1 MPLRGEK
8 NEIGANVAE
17 NGETMTLHEA
27 IEAHLVE
34 KQALGQLS
42 DVTVY
47 NRRYELTRFA
57 DYCEIRNIRRPNEID
72 KRAILG
78 YLKIQNL
85 KKSSRTTLMYILS
98 SFMQFLLDEG
108 LVAENVVAEL
118 EKPKFYIPKTDY
130 LTIDELKRLV
140 VAERNKKNRKTI
152 ARNLLLFSLF
162 TDICLRVSEVV
173 NLKLT
178 DVRLEEKEIWVTRKR
193 GKEEKI
199 PLNSDLIEKFKDW
212 LTVRPTYKGS
222 RQDWV
227 FLSSHGQQLTRRQ
240 VHDITR
246 SALRRAGI
254 SKRKEGPHLLR
265 HSGASLKARS
275 GENLIIIQYLLGH
288 ENLNT
293 TRRYLHFDW
302 QELKDMVERS
312 PRLGE
317 ESQ

>member
-1 MPLRGEK
+1 MSDT
-8 NEIGANVAE
+8 VAE
-17 NGETMTLHEA
+17 KPKMTLRDA
-27 IEAHLVE
+27 VEAHLVE

-42 DVTVY
+42 DATVY

-57 DYCEIRNIRRPNEID
+57 EYCEIRNIRHPDEID
-72 KRAILG
+72 KESILG

-85 KKSSRTTLMYILS
+85 KKSSRTTLMYVLN
-98 SFMQFLLDEG
+98 SFMQFLVDEG
-108 LVAENVVAEL
+108 LVSENAAEGL
-118 EKPKFYIPKTDY
+118 EKPKFYLPKTDY
-130 LTIDELKRLV
+130 LTIDELNRLM
-140 VAERNKKNRKTI
+140 VAEQNKKNRKTV
-152 ARNLLLFSLF
+152 ARNLLLFGLF

-178 DVRLEEKEIWVTRKR
+178 DIRLEEKEIWVTRKR

-199 PLNSDLIEKFKDW
+199 PLNTDLTQKFNDW
-212 LTVRPTYKGS
+212 LAIRPTYKGS
-222 RQDWV
+222 LRDWV
-227 FLSSHGQQLTRRQ
+227 FLSSHGQRLTRRQ

-254 SKRKEGPHLLR
+254 FKRKQGPHLLR

-302 QELKDMVERS
+302 EELKEMVDRS

-317 ESQ
+317 

>member
-1 MPLRGEK
+1 MPNQPETGDT
-8 NEIGANVAE
+8 VAE
-17 NGETMTLHEA
+17 KPKMTLHDA

-42 DVTVY
+42 DSTVY

-57 DYCEIRNIRRPNEID
+57 DYCEIRNIRYPDEID
-72 KRAILG
+72 KGSILG

-85 KKSSRTTLMYILS
+85 KKSSRTTLMYILN
-98 SFMQFLLDEG
+98 SFMQYLLDEG
-108 LVAENVVAEL
+108 LASENAVEGL
-118 EKPKFYIPKTDY
+118 EKPKSYLPKTDY
-130 LTIDELKRLV
+130 LTIDELNRLM
-140 VAERNKKNRKTI
+140 VAERNKKNRKTV
-152 ARNLLLFSLF
+152 ARNLLLFGLF

-178 DVRLEEKEIWVTRKR
+178 DIRPEEKELWVTRKR

-199 PLNSDLIEKFKDW
+199 PLNTDLIQKYKDW
-212 LTVRPTYKGS
+212 LAIRPTYKGS
-222 RQDWV
+222 LQDWV
-227 FLSSHGQQLTRRQ
+227 FLSSHGQRLTRRQ

-246 SALRRAGI
+246 SALKRAGI
-254 SKRKEGPHLLR
+254 FKRKEGPHLLR

-302 QELKDMVERS
+302 RELKEMVDRS
-312 PRLGE
+312 PRIGE

>member
-1 MPLRGEK
+1 MSAK
-8 NEIGANVAE
+8 AS
-17 NGETMTLHEA
+17 MTLHEA
-27 IEAHLVE
+27 VEAHLAE

-42 DVTVY
+42 DATVY

-57 DYCEIRNIRRPNEID
+57 DYCELRNIRHPDEID
-72 KRAILG
+72 KRTILG
-78 YLKIQNL
+78 YLKIQKV
-85 KKSSRTTLMYILS
+85 KKSSKTTLMYGLN

-108 LVAENVVAEL
+108 LVAENVAGDL
-118 EKPKFYIPKTDY
+118 EKPKFYLPKTDY
-130 LTIDELKRLV
+130 LTLDELDRLV
-140 VAERNKKNRKTI
+140 VSERNKKNRKTV

-178 DVRLEEKEIWVTRKR
+178 DIRPEEKEIWVTRKR

-199 PLNSDLIEKFKDW
+199 PLNEDLIQKYHDW
-212 LTVRPTYKGS
+212 LAIRPTYKGS

-227 FLSSHGQQLTRRQ
+227 FLSSHGTQLTRRQ
-240 VHDITR
+240 VHDITC
-246 SALRRAGI
+246 SALKRAGI
-254 SKRKEGPHLLR
+254 AKRKQGPHLLR

-302 QELKDMVERS
+302 QELKEMVDRS

-317 ESQ
+317 

>member
-1 MPLRGEK
+1 
-8 NEIGANVAE
+8 
-17 NGETMTLHEA
+17 MTP

-42 DVTVY
+42 DATVY

-57 DYCEIRNIRRPNEID
+57 DYCGIRNIRYPDEID
-72 KRAILG
+72 KASILG

-85 KKSSRTTLMYILS
+85 KKSSKTTLMYVLN
-98 SFMQFLLDEG
+98 SFMQFLVDEG
-108 LVAENVVAEL
+108 LVSENVAEDL
-118 EKPKFYIPKTDY
+118 EKPKSYLPKTDY
-130 LTIDELKRLV
+130 LTIDELNRLM
-140 VAERNKKNRKTI
+140 VAERNKKNRKTV
-152 ARNLLLFSLF
+152 ARNLLLFGLF

-178 DVRLEEKEIWVTRKR
+178 DIRLQEKEIWVTRKR

-199 PLNSDLIEKFKDW
+199 PLNTDLTQKFNDW
-212 LTVRPTYKGS
+212 LAIRPTYKGS

-227 FLSSHGQQLTRRQ
+227 FLSSHGQRLTRRQ

-254 SKRKEGPHLLR
+254 FKRKQGPHLLR

-302 QELKDMVERS
+302 EELKEMVDRS

-317 ESQ
+317 ES